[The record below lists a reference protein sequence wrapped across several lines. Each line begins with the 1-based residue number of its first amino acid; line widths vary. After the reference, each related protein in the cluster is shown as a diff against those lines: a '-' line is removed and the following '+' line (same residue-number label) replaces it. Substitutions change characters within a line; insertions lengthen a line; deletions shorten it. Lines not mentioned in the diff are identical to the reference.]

1 MDDTHDRDEDRM
13 LVEQV
18 LAAPEGDTRAFEAL
32 VKRHTRGVVANCRYI
47 TRSSADSEDLA
58 QDVFMKVYFALPR
71 FERRSKFK
79 TWLQRIKVNHCLNH
93 LKKAEKRS
101 FVELDETEGKLPE
114 TMQVAPE
121 AARNIEHHDKRAP
134 IERVLDSMND
144 TLRIPLIMCDMDELP
159 YQEIAETLGIGL
171 SAVKMRIKRAR
182 AEFRER
188 YDRLRPNPAGESRT

>member
-1 MDDTHDRDEDRM
+1 MDDTQDRDEDRM

-114 TMQVAPE
+114 TMHVAPE
-121 AARNIEHHDKRAP
+121 ATRNIEHDHKRAR